1 MFQFD
6 VEKWVPKFLLAD
18 KNGYALAKAIETGL
32 QKMNDIIAQG
42 VDCIG
47 NYDTMPEWRL
57 DELAWETNCLYD
69 YNADIETKR
78 RWIRD
83 ALPMYRVY
91 GTPQAIIQYV
101 GNYFDNIDLEENWLY
116 GGEPYHF
123 RITVEGD
130 WTPENEAWTQ
140 KAVETAKNVR
150 SVLDS
155 VRIGCKCY
163 IGIEA
168 EGEVLARFRYPMTG
182 SKQKTGTWPQDAYQ
196 GVIDESAE
204 LGVDAQIMS
213 QDFSYQLTGT
223 KPETNTFGITD
234 EWSMGVTAELS
245 DYLFGYQ
252 MAGEKLRSG
261 TKPWPSMVGVVDEF
275 ESGFFTESFVERF
288 TYLATGRLPQE
299 NTTGVVDDTSRMGL
313 NCEIQE
319 NSFKYPVTGEKTKTG
334 TVQQINTVAIVDEK
348 SGQGSE
354 ADDAVYKI
362 VYKMCGESTF

>member
-1 MFQFD
+1 MFQFN

-91 GTPQAIIQYV
+91 GTPQSIIQYV
-101 GNYFDNIDLEENWLY
+101 GNYFDSIDLEENWVY

-130 WTPENEAWTQ
+130 WTPANEAWTK
-140 KAVETAKNVR
+140 KAVATAKNVR

-182 SKQKTGTWPQDAYQ
+182 LKQKTGTWPQDAYQ
-196 GVIDESAE
+196 GVIDESGV
-204 LGVDAQIMS
+204 LGVDVQITGRE
-213 QDFSYQLTGT
+213 FAYPLTGT
-223 KPETNTFGITD
+223 KPETNTIGITD

-245 DYLFGYQ
+245 GHMVDYQ
-252 MAGEKLRSG
+252 MTGEQLRTG
-261 TKPWPSMVGVVDEF
+261 TKP
-275 ESGFFTESFVERF
+275 R
-288 TYLATGRLPQE
+288 
-299 NTTGVVDDTSRMGL
+299 
-313 NCEIQE
+313 
-319 NSFKYPVTGEKTKTG
+319 
-334 TVQQINTVAIVDEK
+334 INMIGIVDEAEAGFRAED
-348 SGQGSE
+348 SVHHFSYTVTGTLPQTNMTGIIDEDGGQGSE
-354 ADDAVYKI
+354 ADCNAYKI
-362 VYKMCGESTF
+362 VYKMCGENTF